1 MLLSKTGVVWFERLL
16 EASRGTICQGS
27 ENSSLSL
34 ISRDRARVTD
44 SGVISKEVKIDLED
58 DSVSR
63 VDGGTG
69 AS

>member
-16 EASRGTICQGS
+16 EASRGTIWQGS